1 MLIREWMTKNVI
13 TALPETS
20 MMKASKQMKENN
32 IRRLPVVDE
41 SGRLVGIVSDRD
53 IKEASPSKAT
63 TLDVHELYYL
73 LSEIKVKDIMTKSP
87 RILNQNETVE
97 RCAVLMQEKKI
108 SSVPI
113 VDDENK
119 VVGIMTDSEV
129 FKLLINITGVYLG
142 GIQLGFKLV
151 DTEGSLKVILDTLKK
166 HNARIIS
173 ILTAYNRQDEGLRD
187 VYIRIHNMDK
197 ADENVLR
204 KELEETYGLSYW
216 VRDTI
221 HPKSIKSMA

>member
-1 MLIREWMTKNVI
+1 
-13 TALPETS
+13 
-20 MMKASKQMKENN
+20 
-32 IRRLPVVDE
+32 
-41 SGRLVGIVSDRD
+41 
-53 IKEASPSKAT
+53 
-63 TLDVHELYYL
+63 
-73 LSEIKVKDIMTKSP
+73 MTKSP